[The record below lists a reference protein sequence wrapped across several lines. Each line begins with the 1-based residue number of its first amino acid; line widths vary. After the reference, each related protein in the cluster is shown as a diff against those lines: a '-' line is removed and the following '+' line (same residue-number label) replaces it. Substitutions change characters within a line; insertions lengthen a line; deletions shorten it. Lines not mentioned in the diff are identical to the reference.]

1 MQREHKLVA
10 ILINHPRFTM
20 QDDQIFEYASFSE
33 LDELDKLLN
42 FYTTGQTPL
51 NLSLKEPPV
60 VFVA

>member
-1 MQREHKLVA
+1 
-10 ILINHPRFTM
+10 M